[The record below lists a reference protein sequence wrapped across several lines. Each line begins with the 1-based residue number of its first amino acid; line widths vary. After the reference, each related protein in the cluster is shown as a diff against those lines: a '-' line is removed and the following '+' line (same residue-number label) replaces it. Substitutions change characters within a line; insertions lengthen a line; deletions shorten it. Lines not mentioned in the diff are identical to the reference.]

1 MKNIQVI
8 DGAEN
13 CAYDTFAATDKE
25 FALIFPAGQ
34 DIEFIDDFVRR
45 VGKKRAGKVLAALW
59 RRRQNKKE
67 IQGLHGT
74 LFYELAFKKK
84 YYPTKKDNEAI
95 ANPSEKDNKS
105 P

>member
-45 VGKKRAGKVLAALW
+45 VGKKRAGKVLAALR

-95 ANPSEKDNKS
+95 ANPSKKDNKS